1 MTRDNSKEGSGL
13 TKRAAMLAVAKGL
26 AFALAFPL
34 PLVLVRTLN
43 QSDFGVYKQFS
54 QVMLTALGLLSLH
67 VGWTA
72 FFFFPRYPDKKPQ
85 IVMNVMAFYL
95 ALGLPVA
102 LLFAVYPQWVTLV
115 FKSDALVAHVPLLGL
130 AILFWLVSA
139 FLETV
144 SVADRDTRSASIFII
159 ALQLIKSGLLM
170 ASAVL
175 FADLRT
181 VLLAVVI
188 HAGLQCVVLFW
199 YLRKSYGSFWRAF
212 DWPLLK
218 AQLANA
224 LPFGVGGIVYATQFD
239 LHNYF
244 VGYYFDPAGFAIYAV
259 GCFQIPLLT
268 LLLESVSSVL
278 MPEVAR
284 LHVAGDKEAIVALW
298 AAAVRKLAIFFVP
311 ACTFLFVMR
320 REFIVSLFTASYEEA
335 TPIFGVSL
343 IGVFL
348 SIAVT
353 NPMVRAFD
361 QFRFFRLKLYAVLL
375 PLTCLAL
382 YAGIKTAGM
391 LGAIVA
397 VVAVQGLDLAIT
409 VSVIGRELGFT
420 RRELRR
426 LTPVVRT
433 AMASAVA
440 ALATLA
446 VKMSLPYSA
455 PKLSLV
461 LTAAVFGAVYL
472 ASASAAGVISDAEKA
487 EMVRFYRVGWR
498 RAGFGSPTE
507 LQREG

>member
-1 MTRDNSKEGSGL
+1 
-13 TKRAAMLAVAKGL
+13 
-26 AFALAFPL
+26 
-34 PLVLVRTLN
+34 
-43 QSDFGVYKQFS
+43 
-54 QVMLTALGLLSLH
+54 
-67 VGWTA
+67 
-72 FFFFPRYPDKKPQ
+72 
-85 IVMNVMAFYL
+85 
-95 ALGLPVA
+95 
-102 LLFAVYPQWVTLV
+102 
-115 FKSDALVAHVPLLGL
+115 
-130 AILFWLVSA
+130 
-139 FLETV
+139 
-144 SVADRDTRSASIFII
+144 
-159 ALQLIKSGLLM
+159 M
-170 ASAVL
+170 ASAVV

-181 VLLAVVI
+181 VLLSVVI

-284 LHVAGDKEAIVALW
+284 LHVAGDREAIVALW

-320 REFIVSLFTASYEEA
+320 REFIVSLFTATYEEA

-343 IGVFL
+343 IGVL
-348 SIAVT
+348 LTIAVT

-382 YAGIKTAGM
+382 YAGIKSAGM

-409 VSVIGRELGFT
+409 VAVIGRELGFT

-426 LTPVVRT
+426 LTPVART

-440 ALATLA
+440 DLATLA

-461 LTAAVFGAVYL
+461 LTAGLFGAVYL
-472 ASASAAGVISDAEKA
+472 ACAFATGVISDGEKA
-487 EMVRFYRVGWR
+487 EMIRFYRIGWKR
-498 RAGFGSPTE
+498 TGLRSTTG

>member
-1 MTRDNSKEGSGL
+1 MKSNDRREEGGL
-13 TKRAAMLAVAKGL
+13 TRRAAMLALAKGL

-34 PLVLVRTLN
+34 PLVLVRTLS
-43 QSDFGVYKQFS
+43 QSDFGLYKQFS

-102 LLFAVYPQWVTLV
+102 LLLAVYPQWVTLV
-115 FKSDALVAHVPLLGL
+115 FKSDALVPHVPLLGL
-130 AILFWLVSA
+130 AILFWLISA

-144 SVADRDTRSASIFII
+144 TVADSDTRAASIYII

-170 ASAVL
+170 VSAVV
-175 FADLRT
+175 FADLRS
-181 VLLAVVI
+181 VLLSVVI

-199 YLRKSYGSFWRAF
+199 YLRKRYGRFWRAF
-212 DWPLLK
+212 DWRLLK
-218 AQLANA
+218 SQLGNA
-224 LPFGVGGIVYATQFD
+224 IPFGVGGIVYATQFD

-244 VGYYFDPAGFAIYAV
+244 VGYYFDPAGFAVYAV

-284 LHVAGDKEAIVALW
+284 LHVAGDNQGIVALW
-298 AAAVRKLAIFFVP
+298 AAAVRKLAIFFMP
-311 ACTFLFVMR
+311 ACTFLFVVK
-320 REFIVSLFTASYEEA
+320 REFIVALFTSAYEDA

-343 IGVFL
+343 IGVLFT
-348 SIAVT
+348 IAIT
-353 NPMVRAFD
+353 NPMVRSFD

-382 YAGIKTAGM
+382 YAGIKAAGM
-391 LGAIVA
+391 LGAIIA
-397 VVAVQGLDLAIT
+397 VVGVQGLDLAIT
-409 VSVIGRELGFT
+409 VSVIGSKLGAT
-420 RRELRR
+420 LRDLRR
-426 LTPVVRT
+426 LATLART

-440 ALATLA
+440 ALATMA
-446 VKMSLPYSA
+446 VKLALPHSA

-461 LTAAVFGAVYL
+461 VTAAVFGAVYL
-472 ASASAAGVISDAEKA
+472 ASAFVAGAITTDEKA
-487 EMVRFYRVGWR
+487 EMIRFYSGVWKRVGVR
-498 RAGFGSPTE
+498 SAA
-507 LQREG
+507 